1 MTSIFD
7 PREMLFGIPTN
18 VFYFVA
24 LTSFIPFIMIETAA
38 IGTWLV
44 LFLFGYATVRHRM
57 DVALRKSRP
66 SKRCSDPTYSIPEVC
81 GLKRSHRAE
90 SPADRSLS
98 LCTIGPLPTLSR
110 SNCT

>member
-7 PREMLFGIPTN
+7 PRDMLFGIPTN

-24 LTSFIPFIMIETAA
+24 LTSFIPFILIETAA

-57 DVALRKSRP
+57 DVAPSEIQTFEALLGPDMLDPRGLRFKQ
-66 SKRCSDPTYSIPEVC
+66 K
-81 GLKRSHRAE
+81 K
-90 SPADRSLS
+90 
-98 LCTIGPLPTLSR
+98 
-110 SNCT
+110 